1 MKKIILVTFILAF
14 ISCGK
19 KAEVTWDSALYSDAE
34 LTKKIAD
41 VKKGTVGT
49 ASGYRNHKWVAKE
62 SIHISIDGKEGYIS
76 PKYVVVGQNPA
87 KSVYV
92 WGYSDKY
99 KHFFDPKDKA
109 HYKEGYDFPD
119 LAKLPKEKHSLDS
132 LVKDSVIE

>member
-49 ASGYRNHKWVAKE
+49 ASG
-62 SIHISIDGKEGYIS
+62 
-76 PKYVVVGQNPA
+76 
-87 KSVYV
+87 
-92 WGYSDKY
+92 
-99 KHFFDPKDKA
+99 
-109 HYKEGYDFPD
+109 
-119 LAKLPKEKHSLDS
+119 
-132 LVKDSVIE
+132 